1 MSLKCL
7 LFYLFPSVITVAGLL
22 RHLHERV
29 GAQGSSGTLYEGT
42 SASLFASESTRDS
55 GWPVDYRSNNTLVQG
70 DFCTFILLVIVSFF
84 FFFSKNGLKSK
95 QTKLFLVSGE

>member
-42 SASLFASESTRDS
+42 SASLFTSESTRDS
-55 GWPVDYRSNNTLVQG
+55 GWPVDYRSNN
-70 DFCTFILLVIVSFF
+70 
-84 FFFSKNGLKSK
+84 KNGLKSK